1 MVIYIFIWIWV
12 LASDKLII
20 HTFGKFIIIIAV
32 IVLICLYTTWLV
44 IGYPLDLLKIVMFFG
59 HRLLLKDKKVKKR
72 VSCAAILI
80 FTEKLDPLLKLDLF
94 PRRGISFFIK
104 LNLGSNIL
112 ILMVVVIFSLAM
124 SFEFFSHSNYF
135 HYVLIS
141 SFIVVHYCKTTIIV
155 GFKYI
160 TSHVEFLVDLVYHY

>member
-32 IVLICLYTTWLV
+32 IVLICLYSVWLV
-44 IGYPLDLLKIVMFFG
+44 IGYPLDLLKIVMIFG

-80 FTEKLDPLLKLDLF
+80 FTEKLDPLLKLDFF

-112 ILMVVVIFSLAM
+112 ILMVVVIFSLAPVKWIM

-135 HYVLIS
+135 HYILIS
-141 SFIVVHYCKTTIIV
+141 SFIVVH
-155 GFKYI
+155 
-160 TSHVEFLVDLVYHY
+160 